1 MKTSTE
7 NAEPGGWFR
16 RRVSARIRGRC
27 GMRRYLIPIALAL
40 AIALSSASF
49 AAEGQ
54 RSLTFVQITDSH
66 LFDSGKARPG
76 QTPEDQKK
84 NRVEIADSRM
94 AWDWSMLEIN
104 RLASSGTVNFV
115 VFTGDFGLEKVTTDP
130 APHSGCTALP
140 SAVDEVARAFSNL
153 IPSKIYLVRGT
164 NDLNQEDPGDFARF
178 DDFVRALAADERLK
192 SKQIMNLTPGP
203 GNDASD
209 LMDGIRIVGLDSSSF
224 KTSRNDAAKDDKDKC
239 DYVVAG
245 TSAPVVDR
253 NEYQLHELQ
262 RVEKVIQADATPEI
276 LFTHIPDLD
285 DPFKVDNQ
293 SNGSTVAAW
302 NISED
307 ARREWS
313 LIIRDNRL
321 IAVFAGHLHDANRSR
336 YLPPYSWQAARGSRP
351 PEVYEKTFLAP
362 PLAAKFQLDR
372 APQARG
378 LLVATVTPQGVVRAE
393 IRWFSVSQNDI
404 LIGTLTGVVAERS
417 SPRNEIRME
426 ELLMIGS

>member
-1 MKTSTE
+1 
-7 NAEPGGWFR
+7 
-16 RRVSARIRGRC
+16 
-27 GMRRYLIPIALAL
+27 MRRYLTPFALAL
-40 AIALSSASF
+40 AIAPSSASF

-115 VFTGDFGLEKVTTDP
+115 VFTGDFGLEKVTTDQ
-130 APHSGCTALP
+130 APSSGCTALP

-153 IPSKIYLVRGT
+153 IPSKIYLVRGN
-164 NDLNQEDPGDFARF
+164 NDLDQEDPGDFGRF

-192 SKQIMNLTPGP
+192 GKQILNLTPGP

-209 LMDGIRIVGLDSSSF
+209 LVGGIRIVGLDSSSF
-224 KTSRNDAAKDDKDKC
+224 KSFKNEPPKDDKDKC
-239 DYVVAG
+239 NYVVAG
-245 TSAPVVDR
+245 TSRAMVDR
-253 NEYQLHELQ
+253 SEYQLHELQ
-262 RVEKVIQADATPEI
+262 RVAQVIQADATPVI

-293 SNGSTVAAW
+293 SSGSTVAAW

-307 ARREWS
+307 ARKEWAS
-313 LIIRDNRL
+313 IIRDDRL

-336 YLPPYSWQAARGSRP
+336 YLPPYSWQVARGSRP
-351 PEVYEKTFLAP
+351 PEVYQKTFLAP

-378 LLVATVTPQGVVRAE
+378 FLVATVTPQKVVQAE
-393 IRWFSVSQNDI
+393 IRWFSAPQSDV
-404 LIGTLTGVVAERS
+404 LVMR
-417 SPRNEIRME
+417 RRH
-426 ELLMIGS
+426 